1 MPQSTLDVIVGG
13 LIAAIGGF
21 LAVLFIRWRDAVE
34 TESHFKAAVL
44 LTLDELGANEVNIE
58 NLIGKPFGPAEFYD
72 QTYRSVALILAT
84 RLRPADR
91 QVLSEAYAPV
101 RSRWAAEQQ
110 GGSVVDRTAMRKLDW
125 IIPNQEALA
134 AALVKIR
141 SARIALATYVPTDQ
155 VRSASASN
163 QSTAT

>member
-21 LAVLFIRWRDAVE
+21 LAVLFVRWRDAVE
-34 TESHFKAAVL
+34 TESQFKAAVL

-58 NLIGKPFGPAEFYD
+58 HLIGKPFGPAEFYD
-72 QTYRSVALILAT
+72 QTYRSVELILAT

-141 SARIALATYVPTDQ
+141 SARIALAMYVPTDQ
-155 VRSASASN
+155 VRSASAAN
-163 QSTAT
+163 QSTTT